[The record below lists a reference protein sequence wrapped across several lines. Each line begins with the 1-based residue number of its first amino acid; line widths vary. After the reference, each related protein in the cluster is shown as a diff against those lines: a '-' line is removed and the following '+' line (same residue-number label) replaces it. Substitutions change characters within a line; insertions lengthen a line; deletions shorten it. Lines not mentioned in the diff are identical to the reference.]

1 MMPALSKPFIKPAR
15 RFSDELLAHYRQ
27 QGDPPADDVIAAVVD
42 ASDMAGLRS
51 LMTWLA
57 NSADGSTKDQHPAVQ
72 DFFYTHAKL
81 PTWAN
86 PERMQH
92 AMAFFSRHQNQINF
106 TLGLF
111 ALPYTYLGAKGVQVL
126 WLTERIKN
134 DTARRLQETGEW
146 VFAVNDPNEWP
157 FHTSYKDHT
166 LNAIGRTLKVRL
178 IHAGARWFSLHS
190 GRWNDDWGYPVNQ
203 EDMAATN
210 LAFSYIVLLGLRK
223 LGISVTDQEEDDF
236 LHHINVVGYL
246 NGVDEILLAQNMRE
260 AYLLTH
266 TIDQRQSA
274 PSEAGVG
281 LTNALLNA
289 ITRQIIQQSTDPTTA
304 RPETIRNLT
313 AGAMRYFLGDLH
325 ANWLGIPNASVE
337 KRLTALI
344 NRLPIFTVGRL

>member
-1 MMPALSKPFIKPAR
+1 MPTLSKPFIKPAR
-15 RFSDELLAHYRQ
+15 RFSNELLDRYRQ
-27 QGDPPADDVIAAVVD
+27 QGDPPADNVITAVVE
-42 ASDMAGLRS
+42 ASGMAGLRS
-51 LMTWLA
+51 LMAWLA
-57 NSADGSTKDQHPAVQ
+57 NPTDSSIKDQHSAVQ
-72 DFFYTHAKL
+72 VFFRDYAQL
-81 PTWAN
+81 PNWAD
-86 PERMQH
+86 PERMQR

-146 VFAVNDPNEWP
+146 VFAVNTPNEWP
-157 FHTSYKDHT
+157 FHTSSSDHIVD
-166 LNAIGRTLKVRL
+166 AIGRTLKVRL
-178 IHAGARWFSLHS
+178 IHAGARWFSVHS

-223 LGISVTDQEEDDF
+223 LGVSATDQEEEDF

-246 NGVDEILLAQNMRE
+246 NGVDEVLLAQNMRE

-266 TIDQRQSA
+266 SIDQRQSA
-274 PSEAGVG
+274 SSEAGIG
-281 LTNALLNA
+281 LTRALLNA
-289 ITRQIIQQSTDPTTA
+289 ITSQIIQQSANPTTA
-304 RPETIRNLT
+304 RPETVRNLA
-313 AGAMRYFLGDLH
+313 AGAMRYFLGDH
-325 ANWLGIPNASVE
+325 RANWLGLPNASVE

-344 NRLPIFTVGRL
+344 NRLPIFTVGRP